1 MIIAKSAQSILSII
15 LMISMGYILAAR
27 GWFDENSSEL
37 LVKLVVKLSFPLMMI
52 QNIMSNFNKDNL
64 LNASRGL
71 IVPFLSMTLCYL
83 IGAVISRILKVKKER
98 QGVFKLMFFT
108 SNTIYMGLPVN
119 IALFGEKSLPYA
131 LLYYIANT
139 IFFWTLGIY
148 IIDQNGSQKYY
159 KIFSVESIKRIF
171 SPSLT
176 AFFLATVFI
185 LLDIKLPPFLMDTFK
200 YMGNLTTPLSML
212 FIGITIRSIDLKQVR
227 FDKDMAGVL
236 IGRFFVSPL
245 TILLISLAFPLP
257 KLMRDVFIIQASMP
271 VMTNTAIITRAYN
284 TDYEYAAI
292 MVTITTIVSVLIIPF
307 YMLLLN
313 NI

>member
-15 LMISMGYILAAR
+15 LMISTGYILTAR

-37 LVKLVVKLSFPLMMI
+37 LVKLVVKLSFPLMLI

-83 IGAVISRILKVKKER
+83 MGAAFSRILKVKKER

-176 AFFLATVFI
+176 AFFLATVLI
-185 LLDIKLPPFLMDTFK
+185 LLNIKLPPFLMDTFK

-227 FDKDMAGVL
+227 FDRDMAGVL
-236 IGRFFVSPL
+236 FGRFFVSPL